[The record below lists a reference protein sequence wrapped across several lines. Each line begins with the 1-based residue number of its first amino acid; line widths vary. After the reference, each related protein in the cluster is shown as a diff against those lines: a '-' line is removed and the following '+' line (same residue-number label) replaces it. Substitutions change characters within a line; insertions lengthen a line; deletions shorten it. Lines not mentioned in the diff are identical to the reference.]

1 MPIVRG
7 RKNRSRARGDY
18 SAGGVVFQKSEHG
31 ILVGLILDPYRKWA
45 FAKGHLEGGETFEQA
60 ARRETQEEM
69 GIRGL
74 RVVIPLGKIDIWF
87 HERYRH
93 GKRVLGKP
101 KLIHKYI
108 HYFLMEAP
116 SGARTKP
123 EKEERIRAVKW
134 VSIKNAKKSLSYK
147 NVQPVL
153 DRAIVHLK
161 KQKKHGSSQ
170 AH

>member
-7 RKNRSRARGDY
+7 REDKSRARVDH
-18 SAGGVVFQKSEHG
+18 SAGGVVFQKSKHG
-31 ILVGLILDPYRKWA
+31 ILIGLILDPYRKWA
-45 FAKGHLEGGETFEQA
+45 FAKGHPEGRETLDQA

-74 RVVIPLGKIDIWF
+74 KVVVPLGKIDIWF
-87 HERYRH
+87 YERYRH
-93 GKRVLGKP
+93 GKRVPGKP
-101 KLIHKYI
+101 KLIRKYI

-116 SGARTKP
+116 SGARTRP

-147 NVQPVL
+147 NAQPVL
-153 DRAIVHLK
+153 DRAIAYLK
-161 KQKKHGSSQ
+161 KQKKPGPSQ